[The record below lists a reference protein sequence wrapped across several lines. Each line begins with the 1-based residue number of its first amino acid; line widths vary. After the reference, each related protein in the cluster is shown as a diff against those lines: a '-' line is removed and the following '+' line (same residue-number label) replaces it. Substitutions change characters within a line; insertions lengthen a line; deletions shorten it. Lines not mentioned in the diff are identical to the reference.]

1 MDHQSNNRKNRMR
14 VFGYTEFRLWVFGSS
29 GLGTIPPS
37 LYSIHGSANHKL
49 AYRGSWILCQLLR
62 VCSIHCCCYCR
73 WWWWEKRRN
82 FSFHFANF
90 KENKIIIPLTVTF
103 VPNHF
108 VFHWTRKD
116 LSFSLFFTLFR
127 CGLAMRKT
135 DDDHWLTIIIKLVN
149 QFNCLSSTRTH
160 THTHS
165 PIVKWVEMEQIK
177 IATGHTHT
185 HKDTNKTQTRQ
196 TNTG

>member
-37 LYSIHGSANHKL
+37 LYSIRGSANHKL

-135 DDDHWLTIIIKLVN
+135 DDHHWLTIIIKLVN

-160 THTHS
+160 THTRLLS
-165 PIVKWVEMEQIK
+165 NELKWNK
-177 IATGHTHT
+177 SKLPPGTHTHT
-185 HKDTNKTQTRQ
+185 KTQTRQ